1 MTPNKEK
8 VKVERSLTGTVY
20 GYGYSEYLLVTA
32 ILPGSLEDYSPENTP
47 STSSSTI
54 SVSSSLAISA
64 SYTINTSDLKV
75 ISKCN
80 TAKDIFSIEYDYK
93 PSILN
98 IFASN
103 DYVANE
109 SIQKGMC
116 IFSVP
121 RNTVGFGFYVNF
133 EYSFGYA
140 LTSKILPISIHKGV
154 SRKNKTTFFFEYNV
168 KK

>member
-1 MTPNKEK
+1 MRIVSEAKMQTTSRNGFNYDSAYNVKWIEK
-8 VKVERSLTGTVY
+8 KTVIGESFGGGKLGEMSYVLGVGFKKNTG
-20 GYGYSEYLLVTA
+20 E
-32 ILPGSLEDYSPENTP
+32 
-47 STSSSTI
+47 
-54 SVSSSLAISA
+54 
-64 SYTINTSDLKV
+64 
-75 ISKCN
+75 CW
-80 TAKDIFSIEYDYK
+80 DIFSIEYDYK

-140 LTSKILPISIHKGV
+140 LTSKILPISINKGV
-154 SRKNKTTFFFEYNV
+154 SRKNKTTFFFEYNEKKWVQRCDV
-168 KK
+168 KWEMK